1 VIKLLIQLREEDMN
15 TIQINT
21 AEGTVNYTEAEVIR
35 FIDKAKEADAVHQ
48 LTSMQATN
56 IREIRNEVRDFFS
69 EGEWSDGETTCNKG
83 DVNALLER
91 IGANKLTSRYTGTF
105 IINGTFSLEAEDE
118 SEAVSLLEGDINV
131 EFYGGDIDVDSI
143 DIHDMEEDN

>member
-1 VIKLLIQLREEDMN
+1 LQK
-15 TIQINT
+15 
-21 AEGTVNYTEAEVIR
+21 YTETEVIR

>member
-1 VIKLLIQLREEDMN
+1 MN

-21 AEGTVNYTEAEVIR
+21 QEGTVNYTEAEIIR
-35 FIDKAKEADAVHQ
+35 FIEKAKEADAVHQ
-48 LTSMQATN
+48 LTNMQATN

-91 IGANKLTSRYTGTF
+91 IGSNKLTSKYTGTLTIHCNF
-105 IINGTFSLEAEDE
+105 IVEAEDE
-118 SEAVSLLEGDINV
+118 SEAVSLLEGDVNV
-131 EFYGGDIDVDSI
+131 EFYGGDIDVDNI
-143 DIHDMEEDN
+143 EIFDMEEDN

>member
-1 VIKLLIQLREEDMN
+1 MN

-35 FIDKAKEADAVHQ
+35 FIDKSKEADAVHE
-48 LTSMQATN
+48 LTNMQAKN

-83 DVNALLER
+83 DVNAMLER
-91 IGANKLTSRYTGTF
+91 IGANKLTSTYTGTF
-105 IINGTFSLEAEDE
+105 TVNGTFSVEAEDAD
-118 SEAVSLLEGDINV
+118 SATDLLTDNINV
-131 EFYGGDIDVDSI
+131 EFYDGDIDVDNI
-143 DIHDMEEDN
+143 EIHDMEEDN

>member
-1 VIKLLIQLREEDMN
+1 MN

-35 FIDKAKEADAVHQ
+35 FIDKAREADAVHQ

-91 IGANKLTSRYTGTF
+91 IGANKLTSRYTGPF

>member
-1 VIKLLIQLREEDMN
+1 
-15 TIQINT
+15 
-21 AEGTVNYTEAEVIR
+21 
-35 FIDKAKEADAVHQ
+35 
-48 LTSMQATN
+48 MQATN

>member
-1 VIKLLIQLREEDMN
+1 MN

-48 LTSMQATN
+48 LTNMQATN

>member
-21 AEGTVNYTEAEVIR
+21 VEGTVNYTEAEVIR

>member
-1 VIKLLIQLREEDMN
+1 MIKLLIQLREEDMN

-48 LTSMQATN
+48 LTNMQATN

-131 EFYGGDIDVDSI
+131 EFYGGDIDVDNI
-143 DIHDMEEDN
+143 EVHDMEEDN